1 MPCAAFEDL
10 LSGYEELTS
19 SQRQSVNAHLA
30 VCADCREYVETLAD
44 LDRELSALYEGL
56 QPPPGFAAGVVS
68 RASALKQPRPLSA
81 WPEVLDFCGWAA
93 IVAIVALLLV
103 TAAARAGIT
112 LRFPPY
118 AGWFAAAVFAVAAVL
133 TLTWKTKNAVTFRGR

>member
-1 MPCAAFEDL
+1 MITPDDL
-10 LSGYEELTS
+10 E
-19 SQRQSVNAHLA
+19 RHF
-30 VCADCREYVETLAD
+30 TL
-44 LDRELSALYEGL
+44 L
-56 QPPPGFAAGVVS
+56 
-68 RASALKQPRPLSA
+68 
-81 WPEVLDFCGWAA
+81 
-93 IVAIVALLLV
+93 